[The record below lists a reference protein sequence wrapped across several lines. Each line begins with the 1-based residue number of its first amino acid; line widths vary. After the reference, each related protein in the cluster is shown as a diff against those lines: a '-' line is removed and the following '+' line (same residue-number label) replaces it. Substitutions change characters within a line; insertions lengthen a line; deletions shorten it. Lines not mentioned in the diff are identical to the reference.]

1 MADADNHGAIPATSG
16 TETLQAILQDLNT
29 ASSDIR
35 LSMVVSGDG
44 LTMATLGEIDD
55 ADRAG
60 AMCAALL
67 ALCRSTVSDLQRSEV
82 QQLLVTGNEGC
93 MLLTAAGPQAM
104 LAVLARPHANLG
116 LLMLDAR
123 RAAEMIPRAL

>member
-1 MADADNHGAIPATSG
+1 MADADIQGAVPVTSG
-16 TETLQAILQDLNT
+16 TEALQAILRDLNA
-29 ASSDIR
+29 ASGDIR
-35 LSMVVSGDG
+35 VSMVVSGDG
-44 LTMATLGEIDD
+44 LTMVTLGEVDD

-67 ALCRSTVSDLQRSEV
+67 ALCRSTVADLQQSEV
-82 QQLLVTGNEGC
+82 EQLLVNGNEGC